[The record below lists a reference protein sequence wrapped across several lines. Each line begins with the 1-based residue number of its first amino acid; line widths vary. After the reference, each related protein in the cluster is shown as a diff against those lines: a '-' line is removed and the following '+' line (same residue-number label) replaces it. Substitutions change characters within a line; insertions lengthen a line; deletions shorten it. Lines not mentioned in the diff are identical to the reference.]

1 MEKPSITTRM
11 NGPYL
16 VKGPVHLIDAEGKEF
31 TLTSDTIALCRCG
44 HSANKPFCDGTHNRR
59 GSRPPR
65 RPADGGV
72 EMSAIAL
79 TSRRHRAAD
88 DAEAIE
94 LCFARGWTDGLPV
107 IPPTPERVARML
119 EAARLEPA
127 REITYI
133 AHRAVSVTAE
143 KVAINAVM
151 AGCRPEYMPV
161 VVAAIEGIGDP
172 RWSYHGPGTSTAG
185 AAVLLVVN
193 GPIARALDVNAGDNL
208 FGPGWRANLTI
219 GRAVRLVMRNVCGS
233 RPGTLDRGTLGHPG
247 KLSYVIAENEAES
260 PWPPLHVERGFR
272 PDQSAVTVMAA
283 AGPRQFYNQLSNTA
297 EGVLTTLADDM
308 RISGNLMGQP
318 QLRRRA
324 GRRAHADDRR
334 RRLDQADDPRVPLRA
349 HEELARPPQAD
360 ASDGRS
366 RPAGR
371 RGAAAAPGRVS
382 RRHPRRGGRRPGGRV
397 LLLHPGLGRQALLPG
412 RDQGG
417 QAMIEVLDPTV
428 EVLTQPIKFVA
439 RPGSLAGK
447 RVGLVENT
455 KFNSDRLLQKIGDI
469 LVAEHGA
476 ADARLWRKHNASVP
490 AHDEIVQEIK
500 ATCDVMVAGIGD

>member
-1 MEKPSITTRM
+1 MPT
-11 NGPYL
+11 
-16 VKGPVHLIDAEGKEF
+16 
-31 TLTSDTIALCRCG
+31 ALSSHR
-44 HSANKPFCDGTHNRR
+44 HAV
-59 GSRPPR
+59 
-65 RPADGGV
+65 AD
-72 EMSAIAL
+72 L
-79 TSRRHRAAD
+79 D
-88 DAEAIE
+88 EAIE
-94 LCFARGWTDGLPV
+94 LCYAKGWTDGLPV
-107 IPPTPERVARML
+107 VPPTPERVEAML
-119 EAARLEPA
+119 AAGRVSPDYQVA
-127 REITYI
+127 YI

-185 AAVLLVVN
+185 AAVLLIVN
-193 GPIARALDVNAGDNL
+193 GPVARELDVNAGDNL

-247 KLSYVIAENEAES
+247 KLSFVIAENEGES

-318 QLRRRA
+318 QFVVVLAGEHIRTIAGDGWSKAMIREFLFERTQNSHAHLRRTHQMA
-324 GRRAHADDRR
+324 GD
-334 RRLDQADDPRVPLRA
+334 
-349 HEELARPPQAD
+349 
-360 ASDGRS
+360 

-371 RGAAAAPGRVS
+371 RDADAAPGRVS
-382 RRHPRRGGRRPGGRV
+382 RRHPRRRGRRPGGRL
-397 LLLHPGLGRQALLPG
+397 LLLHSRLGRQAFLPG

-417 QAMIEVLDPTV
+417 QAMIEILDPTV
-428 EVLTQPIKFVA
+428 EVSTQTIKFVA

-469 LVAEHGA
+469 LVTDYGA
-476 ADARLWRKHNASVP
+476 AEARMWRKHNASVP
-490 AHDEIVQEIK
+490 AHEEIVQELR